1 MSRFRRSNP
10 LALAVL
16 VTLHERPMHPYEVAQ
31 TLRLRA
37 KHESIKLNYGSLYT
51 VVDSLEKHDLIA
63 ASETVREGR
72 RPERTVYSITDLGR
86 IEMTDWLTTMLALP
100 DKDFPKFE
108 AALSMVAALP
118 PTDALACLRDRARN
132 LVIELERQRG
142 AIAATD
148 SIGLPRLLTLEATYR
163 LAMLEAELGFV
174 ERLVDDVES
183 GALDGLDLWASWYRS
198 DGTID
203 ADAVADAAAR
213 FEGVGATD
221 PSDPEPRGR

>member
-1 MSRFRRSNP
+1 MARFRRSNP

-37 KHESIKLNYGSLYT
+37 KHESIRLNYGSLYT
-51 VVDSLEKHDLIA
+51 VVDSLEQHGLIE

-86 IEMTDWLTTMLALP
+86 VEMTDWLTTMLAVP

-108 AALSMVAALP
+108 AALSMVPALP
-118 PTDALACLRDRARN
+118 PTDALSCLRDRVRH
-132 LVIELERQRG
+132 LVVELERQRG

-148 SIGLPRLLTLEATYR
+148 SMGLPRLLTLEATYR
-163 LAMLEAELGFV
+163 LAMLEAELAFV
-174 ERLVDDVES
+174 ERLVEDVAS
-183 GALDGLDLWASWYRS
+183 GALDGLELWSSWYRP

-203 ADAVADAAAR
+203 TDAVAAAAAR
-213 FEGVGATD
+213 FEGGATAG
-221 PSDPEPRGR
+221 PSEPDRRKR